1 MGGPQRSLMSE
12 RLTKRQQ
19 DILGFIE
26 AEAAR
31 RGMPPTIR
39 EIAAHFNIASPNGV
53 WCHLKVLEEKGYLRK
68 EPGRSRGTAP
78 LSNDMG
84 TGKSTYYPLVGEV
97 AAGGPKLAIQTDE
110 GSLTLDEAA
119 GARPGDFLLK
129 VKGDSMIGAGINP
142 GDLAVVRPAHEA
154 QNGEITV
161 VMVGD
166 EEATL
171 KRYFTDKNG
180 WIRLVPE
187 NPDYRPIVIKPGGPA
202 VRIIGKVVGVLRKY

>member
-1 MGGPQRSLMSE
+1 MAEQ
-12 RLTKRQQ
+12 RLTARQQ
-19 DILGFIE
+19 DILSFIE
-26 AEAAR
+26 AEVSR
-31 RGMPPTIR
+31 RGMPPTVR

-53 WCHLKVLEEKGYLRK
+53 WCHLKALEEKGYLKK

-78 LSNDMG
+78 VSPVSGGRGAVNLAHP
-84 TGKSTYYPLVGEV
+84 YPLVGEV

-154 QNGEITV
+154 HNGEITV

-187 NPDYRPIVIKPGGPA
+187 NPDYRPIVIKPGGPT